1 MKKVRCFVAS
11 VTYREIDGTDKEES
25 FPVRVADYATAQS
38 VALTYVLQTLKL
50 EDFELRIVGA

>member
-11 VTYREIDGTDKEES
+11 VSYREDGTDREES
-25 FPVRVADYATAQS
+25 FPVRVMDFSTAQS
-38 VALTYVLQTLKL
+38 LALTYVLQTLKL

>member
-1 MKKVRCFVAS
+1 MKKVRRFVAS

-25 FPVRVADYATAQS
+25 FPVHVMDYTTAQS

>member
-11 VTYREIDGTDKEES
+11 VTYREIDGTDKEET
-25 FPVRVADYATAQS
+25 FPVRVMDYATAQS

>member
-1 MKKVRCFVAS
+1 MKKVRCFIAS
-11 VTYREIDGTDKEES
+11 VTYREIDGTDKEEN
-25 FPVRVADYATAQS
+25 FPVRVLDYATAQS

>member
-11 VTYREIDGTDKEES
+11 VSYREDGADREES
-25 FPVRVADYATAQS
+25 FPVRVMDFSTAQS
-38 VALTYVLQTLKL
+38 LALTYVLQTLKL

>member
-11 VTYREIDGTDKEES
+11 VTYREIDGKDKEET
-25 FPVRVADYATAQS
+25 FPVCVTDYSTAQS
-38 VALTYVLQTLKL
+38 LALSYVLKILKL

>member
-11 VTYREIDGTDKEES
+11 VTYRENDGTDKEES
-25 FPVRVADYATAQS
+25 FPVRVMDYATAQS
-38 VALTYVLQTLKL
+38 VALTYVLQTMKL

>member
-11 VTYREIDGTDKEES
+11 VTYREIDGTDKEET
-25 FPVRVADYATAQS
+25 FPVHVMDYPTAQS
-38 VALTYVLQTLKL
+38 VAFTYVLKILKL